1 MNIMNHVN
9 LCCGTQGMAKTLAP
23 NFTQG
28 SGFMSR
34 CTIPKFRMS
43 SSPISA
49 SSKRASAA
57 WKSWNVMNMGWPETR
72 STITSPHPCHRS
84 FVQTPG
90 NQDIVQ
96 TQADGI
102 PACPWMILVRL
113 RLFGTSS
120 MGMIRNDQHCECG
133 DMLRLSKTFKDP
145 NSRLHLSS
153 QLWAEKQSWLN
164 KGDQKGWTKLD

>member
-72 STITSPHPCHRS
+72 STITSPHPCHRARKPRYS
-84 FVQTPG
+84 SDSSRWHPSTPMDAPCSAPALRHQFDG
-90 NQDIVQ
+90 NDSEWS
-96 TQADGI
+96 A
-102 PACPWMILVRL
+102 L
-113 RLFGTSS
+113 R
-120 MGMIRNDQHCECG
+120 MRRHAE
-133 DMLRLSKTFKDP
+133 TFKNIQRP
-145 NSRLHLSS
+145 QFSTSLI
-153 QLWAEKQSWLN
+153 
-164 KGDQKGWTKLD
+164 